1 LIRKINLPKI
11 IKKNQKN
18 KDYWTKIAYPKLEL
32 KTKIDKKNQIT
43 KRKKMKRGKGGFYLS
58 LINLIIYNNS
68 CEKTCTQLI
77 LSFTMERRK
86 P

>member
-1 LIRKINLPKI
+1 MIGMKF
-11 IKKNQKN
+11 
-18 KDYWTKIAYPKLEL
+18 
-32 KTKIDKKNQIT
+32 
-43 KRKKMKRGKGGFYLS
+43 RKKREKKRGGGASMKRGKGGFYLS